1 MPKFSD
7 IPQLIGFGNYSI
19 TVGLTYVK
27 RQLSV
32 FTEECDL
39 DLEPEFQRDYVWNHE
54 QKERYI
60 EFLLRGGNTGRDIL
74 FNYAD
79 WGVNVKSKRDLSDD
93 PIVNR
98 MVIVDGKQRLSA
110 VTGFMDNNV
119 KAFGYFYCDFTDKL
133 RQTLVNLIFHVN
145 ELGTRKEIL
154 EWYLQ
159 LNSGG
164 TVHTEEELTKVRKM
178 IEQIEYK
185 L

>member
-1 MPKFSD
+1 
-7 IPQLIGFGNYSI
+7 
-19 TVGLTYVK
+19 
-27 RQLSV
+27 
-32 FTEECDL
+32 
-39 DLEPEFQRDYVWNHE
+39 
-54 QKERYI
+54 
-60 EFLLRGGNTGRDIL
+60 
-74 FNYAD
+74 
-79 WGVNVKSKRDLSDD
+79 
-93 PIVNR
+93 

-164 TVHTEEELTKVRKM
+164 TVHTEEELTKVRNM